1 MDKKYAE
8 YLLNKTREDY
18 NLIAEDFS
26 RTRFLIWPEIK
37 SLLDRYFFAGDRV
50 LDLGCGNGRFLKYF
64 GEKMTDYYGVDVSV
78 NLIKIA
84 KKIYPQAKFTV
95 ADALNLPFSDD
106 YFDKVA
112 SIAVLHHMPSKELRI
127 KFLKEA
133 GRVLR
138 PGGIMFLTVWSFREF
153 KEFFLLFKSIIWKT
167 LRMSKLDKGDFLEP
181 WANKTERYYHYF
193 TKNELAGLA
202 KKSGLAL
209 KEIGLIRNEK
219 GNRRNTYLVL
229 QKNIQS

>member
-26 RTRFLIWPEIK
+26 RTRFLIWPEIRN
-37 SLLDRYFFAGDRV
+37 LLDRYFFIGDKV

-64 GEKMTDYYGVDVSV
+64 GEKMADYYGVDVSE

-84 KKIYPQAKFTV
+84 KEIYPGAKFSV

-112 SIAVLHHMPSKELRI
+112 SIAVLHHMPSEELRI

-133 GRVLR
+133 RRVLR
-138 PGGIMFLTVWSFREF
+138 PGGMMFLTVWSFREF
-153 KEFFLLFKSIIWKT
+153 KEFFLLFKSIILKV
-167 LRMSKLDKGDFLEP
+167 LRISKLDRGDFLEP
-181 WANKTERYYHYF
+181 WADKTKRYYHYF
-193 TKNELAGLA
+193 TQKELVNLA
-202 KKSGLAL
+202 EKSGFTI
-209 KEIGLIRNEK
+209 KEIGVIRNEK
-219 GNRRNTYLVL
+219 GNRRNTYLIL
-229 QKNIQS
+229 QK